1 MTEEELL
8 YSVGANIKKYRK
20 QKGILQQDLAA
31 WCNMEIPNISRIE
44 NGKTNPTLRTL
55 QKISLSLGVEIADLV
70 KPYDRSAE
78 EEKFPLTESRGR
90 LK

>member
-44 NGKTNPTLRTL
+44 NGRTNPTLRTL
-55 QKISLSLGVEIADLV
+55 QKISQALGVEIADLV
-70 KPYDRSAE
+70 KPYDRSGE
-78 EEKFPLTESRGR
+78 EGKFSLAQGGKRE
-90 LK
+90 